1 MKDSE
6 TRPLEGVE
14 GYESPRIET
23 IMTPEQL
30 EREILYAGEPMSVM
44 NM

>member
-6 TRPLEGVE
+6 QVRVE

-23 IMTPEQL
+23 IMTQEQL
-30 EREILYAGEPMSVM
+30 EREILYAGEPMSLM
-44 NM
+44 QM